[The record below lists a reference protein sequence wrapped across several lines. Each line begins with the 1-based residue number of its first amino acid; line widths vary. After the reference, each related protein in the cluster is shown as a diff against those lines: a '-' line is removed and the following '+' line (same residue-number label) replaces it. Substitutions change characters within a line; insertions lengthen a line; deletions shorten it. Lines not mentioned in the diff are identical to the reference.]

1 MLAELAAINAAF
13 AIIKQT
19 VANGSDLAKAG
30 NAITDFVSAKDTLE
44 SRHRKKKSSPFGNEL
59 QEFLALDEVKRKEDE
74 LRSYMNLYGRAG
86 IWNDWVKFQ
95 GQARIARQK
104 AQERAKRRRANLIET
119 IGIASLCVAFICLFC
134 AFAYWIALKK
144 RWL

>member
-30 NAITDFVSAKDTLE
+30 GAIGDFVSAKDSLE
-44 SRHRKKKSSPFGNEL
+44 SRHRKKKSSPFGDEL
-59 QEFLALDEVKRKEDE
+59 QEFLALDEVKRKEEE

-95 GQARIARQK
+95 AQARISRQK
-104 AQERAKRRRANLIET
+104 AQEQAKRKRAKIIET

>member
-13 AIIKQT
+13 AIIKTT

-30 NAITDFVSAKDTLE
+30 SAIGDFVSAKDALE
-44 SRHRKKKSSPFGNEL
+44 SRHRKKKSSPFGDEL
-59 QEFLALDEVKRKEDE
+59 QAKRK
-74 LRSYMNLYGRAG
+74 
-86 IWNDWVKFQ
+86 
-95 GQARIARQK
+95 
-104 AQERAKRRRANLIET
+104 RANIIET